1 MIGETTRSSDEADQM
16 VHRPIE
22 KKSKSKW
29 GWCIEEGRSWGGG
42 RAYPRFSGEG
52 REKELLRR
60 LERASD
66 VVGGGEDIIKL
77 NAKLLM

>member
-1 MIGETTRSSDEADQM
+1 MLTEMGYCLNYKL
-16 VHRPIE
+16 VHYL
-22 KKSKSKW
+22 K
-29 GWCIEEGRSWGGG
+29 
-42 RAYPRFSGEG
+42 

-66 VVGGGEDIIKL
+66 VVGGGDDIIKL